1 MNPRSACWH
10 GHCSFS
16 LCRSSIHDDR
26 VEMGEKM
33 KSSIVRMLIAS
44 AGLLGALPAVA
55 DAQVAL
61 NVQLVWEW
69 GDGSWHAYRPVYVPA
84 PPVREVVYHTP
95 RARVRVPPGH
105 MPPPG
110 LCRAWYPGRP
120 PGHQP
125 RPERCERLFRRH
137 FGPGVVILGAP
148 GYGAGW
154 EADYAYDDDRG
165 RGRGRGR
172 RGK

>member
-1 MNPRSACWH
+1 MNR
-10 GHCSFS
+10 
-16 LCRSSIHDDR
+16 
-26 VEMGEKM
+26 GETM
-33 KSSIVRMLIAS
+33 KSSIVRMLMAS
-44 AGLLGALPAVA
+44 AGLLAALPAVA

-61 NVQLVWEW
+61 NVQLVWEF

-84 PPVREVVYHTP
+84 PPVREVVYYTP

-148 GYGAGW
+148 EYGAGW
-154 EADYAYDDDRG
+154 ERDYYDRDDDRDRGRGNG
-165 RGRGRGR
+165 RGRGRGSR
-172 RGK
+172 